1 LPVLLTLLGRAG
13 LITARGL
20 AGMRK
25 YAVVLILIVAAIVT
39 PPDALSQ
46 IILFCAIYP
55 LYEISILIVR
65 RFEKQREAQMRADGT
80 WVEDDEGEEAS
91 QA

>member
-1 LPVLLTLLGRAG
+1 
-13 LITARGL
+13 
-20 AGMRK
+20 MRK

-55 LYEISILIVR
+55 LYEISIFLVR
-65 RFEKQREAQMRADGT
+65 RFEKRREAELRAEGL
-80 WVEDDEGEEAS
+80 WVEPDEDEAAQGKS
-91 QA
+91 